1 MLLLRTSGEKGWVS
15 EGFFRGFAKAFFMGF
30 SAWGI
35 GGLGLVFKDSASW
48 LAGLRGLGAGSAFG
62 AYAVLGCSAA

>member
-1 MLLLRTSGEKGWVS
+1 MVSMPCASRSRMLLLRTSGEKGWVS

-35 GGLGLVFKDSASW
+35 GAWV
-48 LAGLRGLGAGSAFG
+48 
-62 AYAVLGCSAA
+62 